1 MFMAKMQN
9 KSKTSDISLIDPML
23 VQAYTIQR
31 VVRETFDTFSLELE
45 PQSGGGEFKFA
56 PGQFNMLYVYGVGEV
71 PISISGDPSKEKPL
85 IHTTRAVGTV
95 TKAMKNL
102 KVGDTIGIRGPYGS
116 SWPVKEAEGYDVVI
130 VAGGIGLAPLRPVI
144 YYLLQH
150 RNKYGRI
157 VLLYGT
163 RTPED
168 MLYRKQLEK
177 WRSRFDLE
185 TYLTVDRATGSW
197 RGNVGVVTTLIGR
210 APFDPLHSVAVV
222 CGPEIMMR
230 YTVLELLK
238 RGVDEEKTYISMER
252 NMKCGIGLC
261 GHCQLGSSFVCK
273 DGPVYRYDNIK
284 HAFTM
289 WEM

>member
-1 MFMAKMQN
+1 MAKMQ
-9 KSKTSDISLIDPML
+9 SKDKTTGITVAEPML
-23 VQAYTIQR
+23 AKPYTIHR
-31 VVRETFDTFSLELE
+31 VVRETFDTFSLELG
-45 PQSGGGEFKFA
+45 PKSGRDTLKFA

-71 PISISGDPSKEKPL
+71 PISISGDPTKEGPL
-85 IHTTRAVGTV
+85 VHTTRAVGTV
-95 TKAMKNL
+95 TKAMKDL
-102 KVGDTIGIRGPYGS
+102 KVADTIGVRGPYGAA
-116 SWPVKEAEGYDVVI
+116 WPVKEAEGHDVVI

-144 YYLLQH
+144 YYVLH
-150 RNKYGRI
+150 NRNKYGKV

-210 APFDPLHSVAVV
+210 APFDPLHCVAMV

-238 RGVDEEKTYISMER
+238 RGVTEDKTYISMER
-252 NMKCGIGLC
+252 NMKCGIGMC
-261 GHCQLGSSFVCK
+261 GHCQLGPSFVCK
-273 DGPVYRYDNIK
+273 DGPVYRFDSMRDV
-284 HAFTM
+284 FSM

>member
-1 MFMAKMQN
+1 MAKMQ
-9 KSKTSDISLIDPML
+9 SKDKTTGITAAEPML
-23 VQAYTIQR
+23 VKPYTIHR
-31 VVRETFDTFSLELE
+31 VVRETFDTFSLELG
-45 PQSGGGEFKFA
+45 PKSGRDAFKFA
-56 PGQFNMLYVYGVGEV
+56 PGQFNMLYMYGVGEV
-71 PISISGDPSKEKPL
+71 PISISGDPTREGPL
-85 IHTTRAVGTV
+85 VHTTRAVGTV
-95 TKAMKNL
+95 TKAMKDL
-102 KVGDTIGIRGPYGS
+102 KVADTIGVRGPYGAA
-116 SWPVKEAEGYDVVI
+116 WPVKEAEGHDVVI

-144 YYLLQH
+144 YYVLH
-150 RNKYGRI
+150 NRNKYGKV

-185 TYLTVDRATGSW
+185 TYLTVDRATGTW

-210 APFDPLHSVAVV
+210 APFDPLHCVAMV

-238 RGVDEEKTYISMER
+238 RGVTEDKTYISMER
-252 NMKCGIGLC
+252 NMKCGIGMC
-261 GHCQLGSSFVCK
+261 GHCQLGSTFVCK
-273 DGPVYRYDNIK
+273 DGPVYRFDSMRDV
-284 HAFTM
+284 FSM